1 MKVETT
7 IRDKILFVAGR
18 NYSLRN
24 LNFENFRK
32 CPVVLSRLFGSTFV
46 LQ

>member
-1 MKVETT
+1 MKVDTT
-7 IRDKILFVAGR
+7 VNDKIVFVAAR

-32 CPVVLSRLFGSTFV
+32 CPVVSSRLFGSPFV